1 MDTMIRTF
9 FRHLGESLKSLQ
21 RNGWMTIASSS
32 AVTITL
38 ILVGVFLGVIF
49 NVNRIVQEIEDD
61 VNVNIYIATGT
72 TKPEM
77 DKLKSELEVIP
88 NVEKVTFSGKEEQ
101 YKKLVAAMGDD
112 WKLMDGDSNPLFDVY
127 ILSTKVDA
135 KEDKK
140 AVVKEVADKAKE
152 LTHVQKVD
160 YGGLQTENLLGI
172 SKSVKLW
179 GSIAAGLLLFV
190 AIFIINN
197 TIRITILS
205 RQREIQIMRLVGA
218 RNGFIRWPFF
228 LEGAWVGILGA
239 IVPVLMIV
247 LGYPIVFNLLN
258 PQLIQSD
265 YSMVAVKDFVPQ
277 VATLLTFIGIFIGSL
292 GSIIS
297 MRRFLKF

>member
-1 MDTMIRTF
+1 
-9 FRHLGESLKSLQ
+9 
-21 RNGWMTIASSS
+21 MTIASSS